1 MNYRQIYNSL
11 IQKRRVSPLIV
22 TKGLYTELHH
32 VLPKSLGGSDAP
44 ANMVRLTGREHYVA
58 HKLLA
63 KAVEKEYG
71 RHSVEYS
78 KMFNTVLRMTYDKRG
93 RNISSRDYMVV
104 RKRQSERKSLET
116 PWNKGRRGVY
126 SEETKS
132 RMRENHA
139 DVKGQNNPMFGRRG
153 KLHPKTGKHIS
164 ESAKERIGAAH
175 RGKKISLETRRKISE
190 SRRGKKNP
198 MFGCNWMKCKTP
210 AQIQE
215 WKEKISSTKKM
226 RSASYTNGML
236 GKHLKDFMTENEYQ
250 LWLSHH
256 HHLSGKDN
264 PSYGKVWMFNE
275 SQNKRIY
282 VRKEYAGTYLLQG
295 YVYGTGTKGKTTKH
309 KESAK

>member
-1 MNYRQIYNSL
+1 MNYRQIYNIL
-11 IQKRRVSPLIV
+11 IQKRLVSPLIV

-58 HKLLA
+58 HKLLS

-78 KMFNTVLRMTYDKRG
+78 KMFNTVLRMTFDKRG

-104 RKRQSERKSLET
+104 RKRQSERKALET
-116 PWNKGRRGVY
+116 PWNKGRKGVY
-126 SEETKS
+126 SEETRRKIS
-132 RMRENHA
+132 DHHA
-139 DVKGQNNPMFGRRG
+139 DVRGEKNPMFGKVG
-153 KLHPKTGKHIS
+153 LLHPKTGKTM
-164 ESAKERIGAAH
+164 SAEA
-175 RGKKISLETRRKISE
+175 RRKISDANRGRKRTE
-190 SRRGKKNP
+190 AQRRHLSLMKKGKRNP
-198 MFGCNWMKCKTP
+198 MKGKTF
-210 AQIQE
+210 
-215 WKEKISSTKKM
+215 KDVVDKDKYEKIIRNM
-226 RSASYTNGML
+226 RNGARKRWDNMSAA
-236 GKHLKDFMTENEYQ
+236 EYQ

-282 VRKEYAGTYLLQG
+282 VKKEYAETYLLQG

>member
-1 MNYRQIYNSL
+1 MDYEQLYDKLIDHRRGHPIDDTTGIYVE
-11 IQKRRVSPLIV
+11 KHHIV
-22 TKGLYTELHH
+22 
-32 VLPKSLGGSDAP
+32 PICLGGDDKSD
-44 ANMVRLTGREHYVA
+44 NMICLTGREHYVA
-58 HKLLA
+58 HKILLKVVESKHGRQSREFHKVA
-63 KAVEKEYG
+63 NAV
-71 RHSVEYS
+71 
-78 KMFNTVLRMTYDKRG
+78 FRMAFDKRG
-93 RNISSRDYMVV
+93 RKVSSRDYEIV
-104 RKRQSERKSLET
+104 RRIKSEQMKCQI
-116 PWNKGRRGVY
+116 PWNKGKKGVY

-132 RMRENHA
+132 RMRKNHA
-139 DVKGQNNPMFGRRG
+139 DVKGQNNPMYGRRG

-190 SRRGKKNP
+190 SRRGKKIP
-198 MFGCNWMKCKTP
+198 MFGGNWMKCKTP

-226 RSASYTNGML
+226 RSASYTNGMS
-236 GKHLKDFMTENEYQ
+236 GKHLKDFMTEDEYR

-282 VRKEYAGTYLLQG
+282 VKKEYAETYLLQG
-295 YVYGTGTKGKTTKH
+295 YVYGTGTKGKTAKH
-309 KESAK
+309 KE